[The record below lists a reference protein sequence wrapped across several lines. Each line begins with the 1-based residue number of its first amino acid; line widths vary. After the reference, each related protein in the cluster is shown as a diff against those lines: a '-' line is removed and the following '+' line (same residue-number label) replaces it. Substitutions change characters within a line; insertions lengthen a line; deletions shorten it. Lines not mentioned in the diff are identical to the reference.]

1 MKSLY
6 TITLTLLIF
15 SATLQAGSSLETA
28 TAEYRDLPREYRL
41 DGIVEAI
48 NQSTMSA
55 QTGGQIED
63 ILFDVDDYVE
73 KGALI
78 VRLKDTEQRSRL
90 ARAQAD
96 LKAAKA
102 HLQDAQQEFGRVK
115 EIFARKLLSRS
126 AMDKADTTLK
136 AAKATRDAARAA
148 SDQAKEQLEYTR
160 VRAPYSGIVIQRHME
175 VGEVATP
182 GQKLISGI
190 SLDQLRVNVDV
201 PQSLIS
207 AVRTTDKASVQ
218 QPGNGYIPVVRLVI
232 FPFAQ
237 HGSNT
242 FKVRLDLPEG
252 TKQMFPGMFVKTTFE
267 VGTRKALLIPAQAV
281 VYRSE
286 VIGVYVMQASGNIM
300 LRHIRAGH
308 KVGNDMI
315 SVLSGLDEGEKVA
328 LDPIAAGA
336 ALKALLS
343 EKRHD

>member
-1 MKSLY
+1 
-6 TITLTLLIF
+6 
-15 SATLQAGSSLETA
+15 
-28 TAEYRDLPREYRL
+28 
-41 DGIVEAI
+41 
-48 NQSTMSA
+48 
-55 QTGGQIED
+55 
-63 ILFDVDDYVE
+63 
-73 KGALI
+73 
-78 VRLKDTEQRSRL
+78 
-90 ARAQAD
+90 
-96 LKAAKA
+96 
-102 HLQDAQQEFGRVK
+102 
-115 EIFARKLLSRS
+115 
-126 AMDKADTTLK
+126 MDKADTTLK

-148 SDQAKEQLEYTR
+148 LDQAREQLEYTR
-160 VRAPYSGIVIQRHME
+160 VRAPYSGIVIQRHLE

-182 GQKLISGI
+182 GQKLISGM

-201 PQSLIS
+201 PQSLIP
-207 AVRTTDKASVQ
+207 AIRKMGKASVQ

-252 TKQMFPGMFVKTTFE
+252 TKEMLPGMFVKSAFE

-286 VIGVYVMQASGNIM
+286 VTGVYVVQPNGNIM

-336 ALKALLS
+336 ALKKLLP